1 MRPADKL
8 KSHDV
13 DHPDH
18 YTQNDIE
25 CIEYIEQQLGD
36 EFQSYLEG
44 CIIKYI
50 HRYKHKENPK
60 KDLQKAKWY
69 LNKLI
74 ETTSY
79 SFNLET
85 IEDADGV

>member
-1 MRPADKL
+1 MRPPDKL

-13 DHPDH
+13 EHPDH

-36 EFQSYLEG
+36 QFQSYLEG

-60 KDLQKAKWY
+60 KDLQKARWY

-79 SFNLET
+79 SFDL
-85 IEDADGV
+85 IVEDDDEV

>member
-36 EFQSYLEG
+36 EFQSYLEV

-60 KDLQKAKWY
+60 KDLQKARWY
-69 LNKLI
+69 INKLI

-79 SFNLET
+79 SFNLVV
-85 IEDADGV
+85 EDDDEL

>member
-60 KDLQKAKWY
+60 KDLQKARWY
-69 LNKLI
+69 INKLI

-79 SFNLET
+79 SFNLVV
-85 IEDADGV
+85 EDDDEL

>member
-1 MRPADKL
+1 MRLPEHIKN
-8 KSHDV
+8 HDV

-25 CIEYIEQQLGD
+25 CIEYIKQQLGD

-60 KDLQKAKWY
+60 KDLQKARWY

-74 ETTSY
+74 ETTSH
-79 SFNLET
+79 SFELA
-85 IEDADGV
+85 IEDEDEI